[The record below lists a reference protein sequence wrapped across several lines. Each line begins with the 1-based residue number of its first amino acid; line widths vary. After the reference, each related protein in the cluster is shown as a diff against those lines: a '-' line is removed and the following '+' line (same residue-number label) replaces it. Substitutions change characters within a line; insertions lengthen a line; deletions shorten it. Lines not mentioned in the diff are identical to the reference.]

1 MRTPKNTK
9 IQNLFLQERPAQILL
24 TLSELK
30 GPYISTIAKGADCT
44 FAHASRTLKKMKKL
58 GLVSF
63 TREGR
68 MKYVRLTEKG
78 KRVAA
83 LLKDIKDIFLN
94 PK

>member
-1 MRTPKNTK
+1 MRTAKTTK

-24 TLSELK
+24 ALGELK
-30 GPYISTIAKGADCT
+30 EPYISMIAKRVDCT

-68 MKYVRLTEKG
+68 MKYVQLTEKG
-78 KRVAA
+78 ERVAA
-83 LLKDIKDIFLN
+83 LLNEMKDIFLN
-94 PK
+94 SK